1 MRGFKFISPAQAW
14 LAFWLLLGWALLFTP
29 LLLNE
34 PALQSKPRYS
44 AEIRRTSHGIPH
56 ITAKDMGSLGFG
68 EGYAFAQDHLCSLA
82 DQVVKA
88 RGERA
93 RFFGPGE
100 NDRHLNS
107 DIAIRALG
115 IYDQAH
121 SMLQTMPKDQREMI
135 EGYVAG
141 YNQYLSEVGAN
152 GVAGWCRGKEWVFP
166 ITAEDLMAYNQGI
179 VATSTNF
186 ADMIATAAPP
196 KNETT
201 RAAPV
206 TFPDFEQASN
216 GWAIGSERSASG
228 RGMLLANP
236 HYPWVGS
243 NRFWEKHLVIPG
255 QLDVYGVGL
264 LGMPGVAIGFN
275 RAVAWTHTVSA
286 GDRFTLYK
294 LELAPSNP
302 TKYLYDGKEREMT
315 SKVISVAVRQSD
327 GAVKQVE
334 RRVFFSHYGPI
345 LNFPGFGW
353 TAKRA
358 VTIRDANENNV
369 SAQSQ
374 WLGMDRARSLEEFKQ
389 AHAKYNAMP
398 WVNTI
403 AVSAD
408 GRAWYADTSATPNV
422 QPAALAAWL
431 KLRESDP
438 LIRAAWERGLI
449 LLDGGD
455 SLFEWVDDPTT
466 RPGVIPY
473 SRMPQLERK
482 DFVFNA
488 NDSFWL
494 ANPRQLLTGFSPL
507 QGDEGTARSLRTRMN
522 IVLLNDTSPDGPAGK
537 DGKFTLDEL
546 AAAALSNRSM
556 SAELARGELV
566 KRCQATPSVTLDGP
580 APETVDLRQACRILA
595 AWDGRY
601 DVNSVGPVL
610 WREFI
615 TQYKSAELQR
625 DGSLFQRAFDPADP
639 VGTPNTLA
647 PDKPGEPQS
656 LLKLA
661 RAAKLLEQAGVA
673 LDTPLGEAQYSDRNG
688 GRIPIHGGGSVY
700 EGIANVV
707 SYSPNSTTL
716 EPDPTHESVKG
727 SLALTKDGYPINRG
741 TSFVMALEYT
751 TQGPRAQAFLTYSQ
765 SGDPASPLY
774 YDQTELFS
782 AKKWRRILYMEAEI
796 KADPNLKTLT
806 ITSAK

>member
-1 MRGFKFISPAQAW
+1 MRVLQLVSSARKW
-14 LAFWLLLGWALLFTP
+14 LAFGFLFGLALPVAP
-29 LLLNE
+29 LLNGT
-34 PALQSKPRYS
+34 ASQSKPRYS

-93 RFFGPGE
+93 RFFGPGA

-107 DIAIRALG
+107 DVAFRALG
-115 IYDQAH
+115 IYEQAR
-121 SMLQTMPKDQREMI
+121 SMLQSMPKEQRELV

-166 ITAEDLMAYNQGI
+166 ITAEDLIAYNQS
-179 VATSTNF
+179 VVVTSVNF
-186 ADMIATAAPP
+186 ADMIATATPP
-196 KNETT
+196 KSETA
-201 RAAPV
+201 RAEQAGI
-206 TFPDFEQASN
+206 PDFEQASN

-236 HYPWVGS
+236 HYPWVGA

-255 QLDVYGVGL
+255 NLDVYGVGL
-264 LGMPGVAIGFN
+264 LGAPGVAIGFN

-286 GDRFTLYK
+286 GKRFTLYT
-294 LELAPSNP
+294 LDLATGNP
-302 TKYLYDGKEREMT
+302 TRYLYDGKEREMT
-315 SKVISVAVRQSD
+315 SKVISVAVRQTD
-327 GAVKQVE
+327 GVVKQVE

-345 LNFPGFGW
+345 LNLPGFGW

-358 VTIRDANENNV
+358 VTIRDANADNI
-369 SAQSQ
+369 SSRSQ
-374 WLGMDRARSLEEFKQ
+374 WLAMNRARSLEEFKQ
-389 AHAKYNAMP
+389 AHAEYNALP

-403 AVSAD
+403 AASAD
-408 GRAWYADTSATPNV
+408 GRAWYADTSATPNLK
-422 QPAALAAWL
+422 PAALTAWL
-431 KLRESDP
+431 KRRESDP
-438 LIRAAWERGLI
+438 LTRTAWERGLV
-449 LLDGGD
+449 LLDGSD
-455 SLFEWVDDPTT
+455 SLFEWADDPTT

-494 ANPRQLLTGFSPL
+494 ANPRRLLTGFSPL
-507 QGDEGTARSLRTRMN
+507 QGAEGTARSLRTRMN
-522 IVLLNDTSPDGPAGK
+522 VLLLDDMRPEGPAGK

-546 AAAALSNRSM
+546 AAAVLSNRSL

-566 KRCQATPSVTLDGP
+566 KRCQATPSVTLDGQ
-580 APETVDLRQACRILA
+580 AVDLRQACGILA

-601 DVNSVGPVL
+601 EANSVGAVL

-615 TQYKSAELQR
+615 TQYAPAELQK
-625 DGSLFQRAFDPADP
+625 DGALFHHAFDPADP
-639 VGTPNTLA
+639 VGTPHTLA

-661 RAAKLLEQAGVA
+661 RAAQLLAQAGVA
-673 LDTPLGEAQYSDRNG
+673 LDTPLGKAQYSDRNG
-688 GRIPIHGGGSVY
+688 GRIPMHGGEGGY
-700 EGIANVV
+700 EGIANFVN
-707 SYSPNSTTL
+707 YAPNGTTL
-716 EPDPTHESVKG
+716 EPVPAYERVKG
-727 SLALTKDGYPINRG
+727 SRFLTKDGYPINRG
-741 TSFVMALEYT
+741 SSFVMALEYT
-751 TQGPRAQAFLTYSQ
+751 ARGPRAQAFLTYSQ

-774 YDQTELFS
+774 YDQTEFFS
-782 AKKWRRILYMEAEI
+782 AKKWRRILYTEAEI
-796 KADPNLKTLT
+796 KADPNLKTHT
-806 ITSAK
+806 VTSAK